1 MPTDIGSV
9 LALLGSAVI
18 VVYVVQRVV
27 DGWMVSKSVGDNAGP
42 RTLTSVSSILAHILP
57 PMPFI
62 PGINHEFVEKFT
74 LFEKYDRD
82 VLTWVAYWPRGRAT
96 IDIANAEMIKVAS
109 LSKARYPKD
118 LELYS
123 FLKFFGNNI
132 VASEFDEWKFYRR
145 IAAPAFSDRN
155 NALVWDEALHAM
167 ESLIVDVWRNGNEVH
182 VSDVQDIALS
192 SALFVF
198 CGAAFGRSISWTES
212 EVIPPGHKMSFKAA
226 VVCASTNMPLYFSTP
241 SWVPGFSENLRRA
254 RVAFDELEKYISEM
268 VEERRYPSNKEGRYD
283 LLTRF
288 LQDNDKDASAM
299 DFRGIL
305 SNVFVFLVA
314 GHETVAHSIC
324 FALAL
329 LALHPEEQDKL
340 YEHVSSLYPKDGR
353 HPTYDDMNKFTRT
366 MAVFNETL
374 RMFPPAVSVPKISAQ
389 DQVVTG
395 TQLSDG
401 SKISIPCPVGTAV
414 TFSITGLHYNPR
426 YWDSPHEFKPD
437 RFLGEWPKDAFA
449 PFTLGPRACI
459 GRKFAETEGV
469 AILSLL
475 ISRYKVEIM
484 EEPQFAGESIRQRRE
499 RVLRT
504 KGGVTLTPIGVP
516 LTFRRRD

>member
-1 MPTDIGSV
+1 
-9 LALLGSAVI
+9 
-18 VVYVVQRVV
+18 
-27 DGWMVSKSVGDNAGP
+27 
-42 RTLTSVSSILAHILP
+42 
-57 PMPFI
+57 
-62 PGINHEFVEKFT
+62 
-74 LFEKYDRD
+74 
-82 VLTWVAYWPRGRAT
+82 
-96 IDIANAEMIKVAS
+96 MIKVAS
-109 LSKARYPKD
+109 LSKVRYPKN

-155 NALVWDEALHAM
+155 NALVWDEALRTT
-167 ESLIVDVWRNGNEVH
+167 ESLIDDVWRNGEEVH
-182 VSDVQDIALS
+182 VDDVQDIALS

-212 EVIPPGHKMSFKAA
+212 DVIPPGHKMSFKEA
-226 VVCASTNMPLYFSTP
+226 VVCASTNVPLYFSTP
-241 SWVPGFSENLRRA
+241 SWVPGFSGRLRKV
-254 RVAFDELEKYISEM
+254 RVAFDELEKYMSEM
-268 VEERRYPSNKEGRYD
+268 VKERRLSTIESERHD
-283 LLTRF
+283 LLSRF
-288 LQDNDKDASAM
+288 LEENDQDASAM

-305 SNVFVFLVA
+305 SNIFVFLVA

-340 YEHVSSLYPKDGR
+340 RQHVNSILPKDGR

-395 TQLSDG
+395 TQLSNG
-401 SKISIPCPVGTAV
+401 SKISIPCPAGTAIS
-414 TFSITGLHYNPR
+414 FSISGLHYNSH
-426 YWDSPHEFKPD
+426 YWESPHDFKPD
-437 RFLGEWPKDAFA
+437 RFLGDWPKDAFA
-449 PFTLGPRACI
+449 PFALGSRACI

-475 ISRYKVEIM
+475 ISKYKVEIM
-484 EEPQFAGESIRQRRE
+484 EEPQYAGESARQRRE
-499 RVLRT
+499 RVLGT
-504 KGGVTLTPIGVP
+504 KGGVTLTFVSFP
-516 LTFRRRD
+516 LVI